1 MICPSCNAENAEGA
15 LTCARCCVVLPS
27 LSESETL
34 LDPDATGET
43 HLDPGATTAVRSPV
57 PGKPATAAAVLS
69 PAPGS
74 AGGST
79 PAGSSPSTPSW
90 LTGILEPGMDF
101 GPRYRI
107 ESVLGRGGMGAV
119 YKAYDKDL
127 DRMVALK
134 LVRPDLTNDPEV
146 MQRFK
151 QELLLASKISHK
163 NVLRIHDL
171 GDVNGL
177 KFISMAYVEGEDLHK
192 ILQKHGRLPVDEAVD
207 LARQL
212 CAALAAAHAEDVV
225 HRDLKP
231 QNVLI
236 DQEGTAYISDFG
248 LAKSL
253 EAGAAMMT
261 RAGELLGTPRYMSPE
276 QVEGKPTDHRT
287 DLYALGLI
295 IYEML
300 TGDTPFAGTSTFQM
314 MYQRVQEEPKSPK
327 LLNPDLPDRLVR
339 VILRCLARDPERR
352 YQSAQEISRDLDA
365 PRTPVRLFAT
375 PLSASRPG
383 LRRWWAAAAA
393 ALAAMGLALAIPQV
407 RNLIFHPR
415 APAVTGGMAKGIP
428 SLTQG
433 KYVAVLPFR
442 VLGDKSSL
450 GYIAEGLQD
459 ALSAKLFQLQGVHIA
474 SGEAV
479 EKVSEGKPLG
489 QIARE
494 LGANLI
500 VEGTIQQAG
509 GKIAIVANLHDV
521 TSEKLVWSQEFPGVP
536 DDLLTLEDQVY
547 SQLVGA
553 LELKPGNEEMARA
566 ARRPTDNP
574 QAYDDYL
581 KGRDAMRGQQDAQS
595 LQKAIDLYNA
605 ALQKDP
611 NFALAYAGIAD
622 ASLRMWDT
630 KRDRFWAD
638 KAQHAA
644 LQAEQLNDQL
654 PEVHFALGSVYNA
667 TGRVAEAVQE
677 LERAIQ
683 LQPNSDEGY
692 RRLGFAYLQNGRK
705 ADAIQAYQKAVE
717 IDQFYWA
724 NEEGLGEAYLD
735 TGDYARALLAF
746 RRVTDLEPNN
756 PIGYEDVGA
765 VYFRQGKYRDC
776 LPQYQKALE
785 LDPSYDNYSNLGTA
799 YFYLKRYNEAVTMFE
814 KAVAASPNQQLAV
827 GNLAD
832 AYRWSGQREKANAT
846 YDRAI
851 ALGFKDLQ
859 VNPRN
864 AEVMNDMAVYYAK
877 KGDSAQALKF
887 VRSARS
893 VNGDNVL
900 YIYTEGVVQAIAG
913 HTPEA
918 LKALEEAF
926 RKGFPTSDAQ
936 NDPELKG
943 LQGHAEFERLI
954 NQFGGKSQ

>member
-1 MICPSCNAENAEGA
+1 MKCPSCQAENPEGA
-15 LTCARCCVVLPS
+15 LTCARCRVILPS
-27 LSESETL
+27 LTE
-34 LDPDATGET
+34 GET
-43 HLDPGATTAVRSPV
+43 FVDASATAALKSPL
-57 PGKPATAAAVLS
+57 PAQPATAAAVLS
-69 PAPGS
+69 PAPG
-74 AGGST
+74 GST
-79 PAGSSPSTPSW
+79 PRSSSSSAPSW
-90 LTGILEPGMDF
+90 VPGALEPGMDF

-107 ESVLGRGGMGAV
+107 EAVLGRGGMGAV
-119 YKAYDKDL
+119 YKAYDKEL
-127 DRMVALK
+127 DRVVALK

-163 NVLRIHDL
+163 NILRIHDL

-177 KFISMAYVEGEDLHK
+177 KFISMAYVEGEDLHR

-212 CAALAAAHAEDVV
+212 CAALTAAHTEGVV

-236 DQEGTAYISDFG
+236 DQEGTAYVSDFG

-261 RAGELLGTPRYMSPE
+261 RAGELLGTPRYMAPE

-295 IYEML
+295 LYEML

-314 MYQRVQEEPKSPK
+314 MYQRVQEEPRSPK
-327 LLNPDLPDRLVR
+327 LLNPDLPNRLVR
-339 VILRCLARDPERR
+339 VILRCLERAPERR
-352 YQSAQEISRDLDA
+352 YQSALEISRDLDA
-365 PRTPVRLFAT
+365 PRTPVRLFDRRHV
-375 PLSASRPG
+375 PSRPMP
-383 LRRWWAAAAA
+383 RRWWVIAAA
-393 ALAAMGLALAIPQV
+393 ALVAIALIPQV
-407 RNLIFHPR
+407 RNLIFRPR
-415 APAVTGGMAKGIP
+415 APAGSKGTAKGIP
-428 SLTQG
+428 SLAQG

-442 VLGDKSSL
+442 VLGDQSSL
-450 GYIAEGLQD
+450 GYLAEGLQD

-479 EKVSEGKPLG
+479 GKASEGKPLRE
-489 QIARE
+489 IARE
-494 LGANLI
+494 LGANLV

-509 GKIAIVANLHDV
+509 GKIAIVADLQDV

-536 DDLLTLEDQVY
+536 EDLLTLEDQVY

-553 LELKPGNEEMARA
+553 LELKPGNQEMARA

-581 KGRDAMRGQQDAQS
+581 KGRDAMRAQQDPQS
-595 LQKAIDLYNA
+595 LQKAIDLYNT

-611 NFALAYAGIAD
+611 NFTLAYAGIAD
-622 ASLRMWDT
+622 ASLEMWRW
-630 KRDRFWAD
+630 KKERFWAD
-638 KAQHAA
+638 KALHAA
-644 LQAEQLNDQL
+644 QQAEQLNDQL
-654 PEVHFALGSVYNA
+654 PEVHVALGSVYDA

-692 RRLGFAYLQNGRK
+692 RRLGAAYLQSGRK
-705 ADAIQAYQKAVE
+705 ADAIQAYQKAVG
-717 IDQFYWA
+717 IDQFYWL
-724 NEEGLGEAYLD
+724 NQEGLGEAYFQ
-735 TGDYARALLAF
+735 TGDYSGALEAF
-746 RRVTDLEPNN
+746 RRVTDLEPSN
-756 PIGYEDVGA
+756 PTGYEDVGG
-765 VYFRQGKYRDC
+765 VYFRQGQYEDC
-776 LPQYQKALE
+776 VPQYQKALQ

-799 YFYLKRYNEAVTMFE
+799 YFYLKRYNDAVTMFE
-814 KAVAASPNQQLAV
+814 KAVAVNPNQQLAV

-832 AYRWSGQREKANAT
+832 AYRWSGQREKAKAT

-851 ALGFKDLQ
+851 ALAFQDLQ

-864 AEVMNDMAVYYAK
+864 AEVMDDLALYYAK

-887 VRSARS
+887 ARSARAI
-893 VNGDNVL
+893 NGDNVF
-900 YIYTEGVVQAIAG
+900 YIYTEGVVEAIAG

-918 LKALEEAF
+918 LKSLAEAF
-926 RKGFPTSDAQ
+926 EKGLPTSDAQ

-943 LQGHAEFERLI
+943 LQGKAEFERLI
-954 NQFGGKSQ
+954 KQFGVKSK